1 MKYIFIAINYFEK
14 YFKQFCSLLKKM
26 DTYET
31 EFINAKINEIRI
43 LYIFIL
49 FFYHGLLNVYE
60 DTVAYF

>member
-1 MKYIFIAINYFEK
+1 MVACTDPKYMMKYIFIAINYFEK
-14 YFKQFCSLLKKM
+14 YFKQFCSLLKEM

-49 FFYHGLLNVYE
+49 FFLSRN
-60 DTVAYF
+60 A